1 MSADIPDTGF
11 PSEATI
17 AAIGR
22 MTDAVQR
29 NTWITWSYHRLDR
42 AMEEVT
48 GTADLSWRGFA
59 VWASQTAGTFISES
73 AFPKIL
79 TDWVNGIH
87 GNVGVL
93 ERIALLFLD
102 VVGAPLRWLAQEILG
117 DVVKAIG
124 DGNQAVFIDI
134 APPFSRLLAR
144 LDGRPR
150 LPPEERA
157 AFLASIHAAAGG
169 DSTKALRWAFA
180 ALLDG
185 MDQTAPGPRAERVC
199 VANCWT
205 GWVEQT
211 HMQPYIV
218 KSMNAPIADLFF
230 EHLEEHI
237 QRLGLH
243 GVRFLTRDLR
253 RTLLAPLAALFEVA
267 SRDIETK
274 IMMTLQLPHEDL
286 RLGNDVS
293 PLPSG
298 NPFPEA
304 LTRIESPDLDEVL
317 TLLHAQELLGSGA
330 SDWSSFDQRM
340 RYIGV
345 LFRSRQQEA
354 SLRNKPARPKPPAPR
369 RGSCWRRSSGRR
381 PSSLRGE
388 SPSLAWRQR
397 ARTRGPSAPTTEA
410 APTNRSIDECSGAWE
425 R

>member
-1 MSADIPDTGF
+1 
-11 PSEATI
+11 
-17 AAIGR
+17 
-22 MTDAVQR
+22 
-29 NTWITWSYHRLDR
+29 
-42 AMEEVT
+42 
-48 GTADLSWRGFA
+48 
-59 VWASQTAGTFISES
+59 
-73 AFPKIL
+73 
-79 TDWVNGIH
+79 
-87 GNVGVL
+87 
-93 ERIALLFLD
+93 
-102 VVGAPLRWLAQEILG
+102 
-117 DVVKAIG
+117 
-124 DGNQAVFIDI
+124 
-134 APPFSRLLAR
+134 
-144 LDGRPR
+144 
-150 LPPEERA
+150 
-157 AFLASIHAAAGG
+157 
-169 DSTKALRWAFA
+169 
-180 ALLDG
+180 
-185 MDQTAPGPRAERVC
+185 
-199 VANCWT
+199 
-205 GWVEQT
+205 
-211 HMQPYIV
+211 MQPYIV

-354 SLRNKPARPKPPAPR
+354 SLRNKPARPKPPAPEA
-369 RGSCWRRSSGRR
+369 WVLLATLKR
-381 PSSLRGE
+381 PAAELAPGGVPE
-388 SPSLAWRQR
+388 PGVAPASPDAR
-397 ARTRGPSAPTTEA
+397 AERTD
-410 APTNRSIDECSGAWE
+410 N
-425 R
+425 